1 MFSIL
6 EWLIRGV
13 FIFWLSVFGIGL
25 SDMALSL
32 LDQTVAAYRK
42 GPISAGQFTR
52 LLTAPAS
59 KRSR

>member
-1 MFSIL
+1 MFSTL
-6 EWLIRGV
+6 EWLIRGMFV
-13 FIFWLSVFGIGL
+13 FWLGVFGIEL

-32 LDQTVAAYRK
+32 HDQAVAAYRK

-59 KRSR
+59 KRSK